1 MGGGPPMGGGGYGAP
16 PPPGFGPPGGGF
28 PPPGGPA
35 LPGDP
40 SAAAAKV
47 KTPALIMLICTAI
60 GILLQLAALV
70 MNILGAGIGAMEGG
84 SDGVG
89 SIMSGVV
96 GMVFNVIAILIAGFC
111 IFGFTK
117 MMKLQ
122 SRGVAFA
129 AVILAMIPCFGACW
143 CLNLPLGIWAI
154 ITLNDAQ
161 VKASFT

>member
-1 MGGGPPMGGGGYGAP
+1 MGGGGGYGAP

-35 LPGDP
+35 LGGDP
-40 SAAAAKV
+40 NYALGKV
-47 KTPALIMLICTAI
+47 KTPAIIMLICTCI
-60 GILLQLAALV
+60 GIAIQLLSLIL
-70 MNILGAGIGAMEGG
+70 NILGTGIGAMEGG
-84 SDGVG
+84 SDGVS

-111 IFGFTK
+111 IFGFVK

-122 SRGVAFA
+122 GRGVSFA

-143 CLNLPLGIWAI
+143 CLNLPLGIWA
-154 ITLNDAQ
+154 LVAMNDAQ